1 MRPQLRPRAAAL
13 VQRLQAEQTRPA
25 SLQALEGSKWG
36 GPCAERGPHQ
46 RRESRPEPPLAAVQQ
61 SGAPSTGSRHA
72 DDEPRGRAGRPAAPQ
87 QPEDDAWCPPLARI
101 PALQQ
106 LLSSSGV
113 AASAAEQAAS
123 RSRHSFPGPRG
134 QHDDGGALTP
144 TSRGAPLSRLRHGS
158 GAGRLRGGSPVNCA
172 ADLDDAGSAGRVGLA
187 QRGRAR
193 PPAAVAL
200 RASTHSRKRLGLAAA
215 RGVRR
220 SAAQGAATASR
231 RSIAP
236 RAVAARRRADSRT
249 RPAPPVEWRG
259 GSRRPRQTRSVAP
272 LLLPSCSLPAA
283 VLLPRVRRPPA
294 RGGSVRRLPLPSCE
308 TGRASAPRVGGA
320 PERMAGGRKP
330 HDRRPPARG
339 GSVRRLPLP
348 QCVTGRASAPRV
360 GGAPEHMAEVC

>member
-1 MRPQLRPRAAAL
+1 MAAARMIQGPYQFVSEHVQSEPFQQPGWCRASEPAPSASKEAASVRPQLRPRAAAL

-123 RSRHSFPGPRG
+123 RSRHSFPGSRG

-158 GAGRLRGGSPVNCA
+158 GAGRLHLGQ
-172 ADLDDAGSAGRVGLA
+172 DLAHPIDHLA
-187 QRGRAR
+187 
-193 PPAAVAL
+193 L
-200 RASTHSRKRLGLAAA
+200 CT
-215 RGVRR
+215 
-220 SAAQGAATASR
+220 SR
-231 RSIAP
+231 RL
-236 RAVAARRRADSRT
+236 
-249 RPAPPVEWRG
+249 
-259 GSRRPRQTRSVAP
+259 
-272 LLLPSCSLPAA
+272 LLLPLAAPAE
-283 VLLPRVRRPPA
+283 
-294 RGGSVRRLPLPSCE
+294 C
-308 TGRASAPRVGGA
+308 
-320 PERMAGGRKP
+320 
-330 HDRRPPARG
+330 
-339 GSVRRLPLP
+339 
-348 QCVTGRASAPRV
+348 
-360 GGAPEHMAEVC
+360 

>member
-172 ADLDDAGSAGRVGLA
+172 TGLNDTGPAGRVGSDLGSA
-187 QRGRAR
+187 QPPSRAYARDDDGRGLPARATSSPLGRAE
-193 PPAAVAL
+193 ACAVGV
-200 RASTHSRKRLGLAAA
+200 SDLGA
-215 RGVRR
+215 RGVSPLTRERPSSAVRLPASGSPTRR
-220 SAAQGAATASR
+220 ESITELYAVIEQSISEATATGPGQPHAALEEAHVRDARRGAVLSVHEARGRDAARQREQRARDAAQQTLQAAEA
-231 RSIAP
+231 
-236 RAVAARRRADSRT
+236 
-249 RPAPPVEWRG
+249 
-259 GSRRPRQTRSVAP
+259 
-272 LLLPSCSLPAA
+272 LLQKL
-283 VLLPRVRRPPA
+283 
-294 RGGSVRRLPLPSCE
+294 
-308 TGRASAPRVGGA
+308 
-320 PERMAGGRKP
+320 
-330 HDRRPPARG
+330 
-339 GSVRRLPLP
+339 
-348 QCVTGRASAPRV
+348 
-360 GGAPEHMAEVC
+360 

>member
-123 RSRHSFPGPRG
+123 RSRHSFPGSRG

-144 TSRGAPLSRLRHGS
+144 TSRGAPLSRPRHGS
-158 GAGRLRGGSPVNCA
+158 GAGRLHGGSPANCA
-172 ADLDDAGSAGRVGLA
+172 AGLNDTGSAGRVGSDLSCA
-187 QRGRAR
+187 QPPSGAYARDGDGRGLPARATSSPLGRAE
-193 PPAAVAL
+193 ACAVGV
-200 RASTHSRKRLGLAAA
+200 SDLGA
-215 RGVRR
+215 RGVSLTTGRPS
-220 SAAQGAATASR
+220 SAAD
-231 RSIAP
+231 
-236 RAVAARRRADSRT
+236 AARRESIAELYAATEQSNSEATAVLGQLAENQLSTGPGQPHAALEEACVRDAARQ
-249 RPAPPVEWRG
+249 RE
-259 GSRRPRQTRSVAP
+259 RRERRERRVRDAARQT
-272 LLLPSCSLPAA
+272 LLRTLQAETRAA
-283 VLLPRVRRPPA
+283 QAEALLQTLQA
-294 RGGSVRRLPLPSCE
+294 AK
-308 TGRASAPRVGGA
+308 TRA
-320 PERMAGGRKP
+320 
-330 HDRRPPARG
+330 
-339 GSVRRLPLP
+339 
-348 QCVTGRASAPRV
+348 
-360 GGAPEHMAEVC
+360 